1 MKQIDC
7 VIIPARGGSKRI
19 PRKNMQ
25 PFCGIPM
32 LERSIEL
39 AKKLSDNVI
48 VSSDD
53 YSMLEFAENLGAYP
67 LLRDKALAD
76 DMTPTLPVIIHAL
89 LPFIKADS
97 FDKGLFDSKLL
108 FSSLF
113 NSNTLRHKSQNNKS
127 LDSSDDSSDCHIQ
140 CREISSIS
148 NRDISPFSKAQHDRI
163 LDSKNSILNPSAH
176 IEFDK
181 KLESNNHAQS
191 TENANT
197 SDSKNAKDTLHIS
210 DKSQNKTFFENH
222 KSTLKNNN
230 ATLQSNKNTTQNKP
244 TLQIFPHSKI
254 LCLYATAMFA
264 TEEIILESC
273 FMLDKNPSTAY
284 IVAMLE
290 ASKTFRSFCLDESGH
305 LNFLFPEFIGTR
317 SQDLPKAFIDAG
329 QFYLGRAE
337 SFLKEIPLLGDKSM
351 GITMQHAHDIDTM
364 LDLAIAES
372 LFSHINKG
380 GA

>member
-53 YSMLEFAENLGAYP
+53 YSMLEFAKNLGAYP

-97 FDKGLFDSKLL
+97 FDKGLLDSKLL

-113 NSNTLRHKSQNNKS
+113 DSNTLRHKSQNNKS
-127 LDSSDDSSDCHIQ
+127 LDSSDCHIK
-140 CREISSIS
+140 CREISSVT
-148 NRDISPFSKAQHDRI
+148 NKDITPFSKAQHDRI

-181 KLESNNHAQS
+181 KLKSNNHAQS

-197 SDSKNAKDTLHIS
+197 SDSKNTKDSHHIS

-222 KSTLKNNN
+222 KNTLKNN
-230 ATLQSNKNTTQNKP
+230 NTTQNKP
-244 TLQIFPHSKI
+244 TLQIFPHSKV

-264 TEEIILESC
+264 TEEVILESC

-290 ASKTFRSFCLDESGH
+290 ASKTFRSFCLDESRH

-372 LFSHINKG
+372 LFSYINKG

>member
-89 LPFIKADS
+89 LPFIKVDS
-97 FDKGLFDSKLL
+97 FDKGLLDSKLL

-113 NSNTLRHKSQNNKS
+113 DSNTLRHKSQNNKS
-127 LDSSDDSSDCHIQ
+127 LDSSDDSSDCHIK
-140 CREISSIS
+140 CREISSVT
-148 NRDISPFSKAQHDRI
+148 NKDITPFSKAQYDRI

-181 KLESNNHAQS
+181 KLKSNNHAQN

-197 SDSKNAKDTLHIS
+197 SDSKHTQSSHTKDLPHI
-210 DKSQNKTFFENH
+210 
-222 KSTLKNNN
+222 NNI
-230 ATLQSNKNTTQNKP
+230 LQSDKNTTQNKP
-244 TLQIFPHSKI
+244 ALQIFPHSKV

-273 FMLDKNPSTAY
+273 FMLDKNPNTAY

-305 LNFLFPEFIGTR
+305 LNFLFPEFISTR
-317 SQDLPKAFIDAG
+317 SQDLPQAFIDAG

-351 GITMQHAHDIDTM
+351 GITMQYAHDIDTM

>member
-25 PFCGIPM
+25 PFRGIPM
-32 LERSIEL
+32 LERSIDL
-39 AKKLSDNVI
+39 ARRLSDNVI

-97 FDKGLFDSKLL
+97 FDKGLLDSKLL
-108 FSSLF
+108 FSSLLD
-113 NSNTLRHKSQNNKS
+113 SNTLRHKSQNNKS
-127 LDSSDDSSDCHIQ
+127 LASDCHIK

-148 NRDISPFSKAQHDRI
+148 NRDISPFSKAQHDKI
-163 LDSKNSILNPSAH
+163 LDSKNFAPSSAAH
-176 IEFDK
+176 TEFDK
-181 KLESNNHAQS
+181 NLESRNH
-191 TENANT
+191 TENTNT
-197 SDSKNAKDTLHIS
+197 SNSKHTQSSHTKDLPHI
-210 DKSQNKTFFENH
+210 
-222 KSTLKNNN
+222 NNI
-230 ATLQSNKNTTQNKP
+230 LQSNKNTTQNKP
-244 TLQIFPHSKI
+244 VLQIFPHSKV

>member
-25 PFCGIPM
+25 PFCGMPM
-32 LERSIEL
+32 LERSIDL
-39 AKKLSDNVI
+39 ARRLSDNVI

-53 YSMLEFAENLGAYP
+53 CSTLEFAKQLGAYP

-76 DMTPTLPVIIHAL
+76 DMTPTLPVVIHAL
-89 LPFIKADS
+89 LPFIKVES
-97 FDKGLFDSKLL
+97 FDKGFFDSNPL
-108 FSSLF
+108 FSNLLDF
-113 NSNTLRHKSQNNKS
+113 NTLEYKSQDSKGLDSNT
-127 LDSSDDSSDCHIQ
+127 CHIE
-140 CREISSIS
+140 RSKVSSVA
-148 NRDISPFSKAQHDRI
+148 NKDITPFSKAQHDKI
-163 LDSKNSILNPSAH
+163 LDSKNFAPNSAAH
-176 IEFDK
+176 IEFSK
-181 KLESNNHAQS
+181 ILESRNH
-191 TENANT
+191 TENTNT
-197 SDSKNAKDTLHIS
+197 SISKHTQSSHTKDLPHINNTLQNDKNAA
-210 DKSQNKTFFENH
+210 E
-222 KSTLKNNN
+222 
-230 ATLQSNKNTTQNKP
+230 NKP
-244 TLQIFPHSKI
+244 PLQIFPHSKV

-273 FMLDKNPSTAY
+273 SMLDSNPSTAY

-290 ASKTFRSFCLDESGH
+290 ASKTFRSFSLDKSRH

-317 SQDLPKAFIDAG
+317 SQDLPQAFIDAG

-337 SFLKEIPLLGDKSM
+337 SFLREIPLLGDKSM
-351 GITMQHAHDIDTM
+351 GIIMQHAHDIDTM

-380 GA
+380 RA

>member
-53 YSMLEFAENLGAYP
+53 YSMLEFAKNLGAYP

-89 LPFIKADS
+89 LPFIKVDS
-97 FDKGLFDSKLL
+97 FDKGLLDSKLL

-113 NSNTLRHKSQNNKS
+113 DSNTLRHKSQNNKS
-127 LDSSDDSSDCHIQ
+127 LDSSDCHIK
-140 CREISSIS
+140 CREISSVT
-148 NRDISPFSKAQHDRI
+148 NKDIAPFSKAQYDRI

-230 ATLQSNKNTTQNKP
+230 ATLQSNKNITQNKP
-244 TLQIFPHSKI
+244 TLQIFPHSKV

-264 TEEIILESC
+264 TEEVILESC
-273 FMLDKNPSTAY
+273 FMLDKNPNTAY
-284 IVAMLE
+284 IVSMLE
-290 ASKTFRSFCLDESGH
+290 ASKTFRSFCLDESRH

-317 SQDLPKAFIDAG
+317 SQDLPQAFIDAG

>member
-53 YSMLEFAENLGAYP
+53 YSMLEFAKNLGAYP

-97 FDKGLFDSKLL
+97 FDKGLLDSKLL
-108 FSSLF
+108 FSSLLD
-113 NSNTLRHKSQNNKS
+113 SNTLRHKSQNNKS
-127 LDSSDDSSDCHIQ
+127 LDSSDCHIK
-140 CREISSIS
+140 CREISSVT
-148 NRDISPFSKAQHDRI
+148 NKDITPFSKAQYDRI

-181 KLESNNHAQS
+181 KLKSNNHAQS

-197 SDSKNAKDTLHIS
+197 SDSKNTKDSHHIS

-230 ATLQSNKNTTQNKP
+230 TTQNKP
-244 TLQIFPHSKI
+244 ALQIFPHSKV

-305 LNFLFPEFIGTR
+305 LNFLFPEFISTR

-337 SFLKEIPLLGDKSM
+337 SFLKEIPLLGDKSI
-351 GITMQHAHDIDTM
+351 GIIMQYAHDIDTM

>member
-25 PFCGIPM
+25 PFCGISM
-32 LERSIEL
+32 LERSIDL
-39 AKKLSDNVI
+39 ARRLSDNVI

-53 YSMLEFAENLGAYP
+53 YSILEFAESLGAYP
-67 LLRDKALAD
+67 LLRNKALAD

-97 FDKGLFDSKLL
+97 FDKGLFDSNPL
-108 FSSLF
+108 FANLF
-113 NSNTLRHKSQNNKS
+113 DSNTLRHKSQNNKS
-127 LDSSDDSSDCHIQ
+127 LDSYTCHVE
-140 CREISSIS
+140 RSEISSIL
-148 NRDISPFSKAQHDRI
+148 NRDISPFSKVQDDRI

-197 SDSKNAKDTLHIS
+197 SDSKNAKDSHHIS

-230 ATLQSNKNTTQNKP
+230 TTLQSDKNTTQNKP
-244 TLQIFPHSKI
+244 ALQIFPHSKV

-273 FMLDKNPSTAY
+273 FMLDKNPNTAY

-290 ASKTFRSFCLDESGH
+290 ASKTFRSFCLDESRH

-317 SQDLPKAFIDAG
+317 SQDLPQAFIDAG

-351 GITMQHAHDIDTM
+351 GIIMQYAHDIDTT

-380 GA
+380 GE

>member
-25 PFCGIPM
+25 PFCGISM
-32 LERSIEL
+32 LERSIDL
-39 AKKLSDNVI
+39 ARRLSDNVI

-53 YSMLEFAENLGAYP
+53 YSILEFAESLGAYP
-67 LLRDKALAD
+67 LLRNKALAD

-97 FDKGLFDSKLL
+97 FDKGLFDSNPL
-108 FSSLF
+108 FANLF
-113 NSNTLRHKSQNNKS
+113 DSNTLRHKSQNNKS
-127 LDSSDDSSDCHIQ
+127 LDSYTCHVE
-140 CREISSIS
+140 RSEISSIS
-148 NRDISPFSKAQHDRI
+148 NRDISPFSKVQDDRI

-181 KLESNNHAQS
+181 NLESNNHAQS
-191 TENANT
+191 KENANT
-197 SDSKNAKDTLHIS
+197 SDSKNAKDSHHIS

-230 ATLQSNKNTTQNKP
+230 TTLQSDKNTTQNKP
-244 TLQIFPHSKI
+244 ALQIFPHSKV

-273 FMLDKNPSTAY
+273 FMLDKNPNTAY

-290 ASKTFRSFCLDESGH
+290 ASKTFRSFCLDESRH

-317 SQDLPKAFIDAG
+317 SQDLPQAFIDAG

-351 GITMQHAHDIDTM
+351 GIIMQHAHDIDTM

-380 GA
+380 GE